1 MSSPARARALAAPC
15 FALAL
20 AVAAA
25 VAVQDFGG
33 ALPLGLFNEGRETY
47 AWLAR
52 VALGAALLVAAIFA
66 HEIARGRTTA
76 AGAAARGLLVS
87 LVLVEL
93 LVTAVDVLV
102 VSRTGDGPAL
112 GGPYREATSPAGTR
126 VFLKRPH
133 PGSPLGFRTPVPH
146 EKRPT
151 APRIL
156 FLGDSYTEGS
166 GRDAAC
172 NYPEVA
178 TAVLNA
184 ARAARGERPYE
195 AMNAGV
201 AGYGPEESLALP
213 RFLREEG
220 YAFDAVVLSIFIEND
235 FSDDLPG
242 TERRV
247 VAGINFR
254 FPRSSFLRRLH
265 PLNSRTARY
274 AMFFWQAAR
283 MGRAD
288 DAVQRGDGNCR
299 PPPPL
304 PDPVPEE
311 LGALVMRRY
320 EANYGP
326 APLLAMQ
333 GVADALAGFRAEA
346 AALDV
351 PLAIVVFPDR
361 IVADREIRA
370 RLGLSFDLDR
380 RNEMAR
386 LRTFVAEHA
395 GDAPVIDTTE
405 ALTGGGVN
413 YRSSDTHLSDV
424 GNEVAGR
431 YVGERLSALLDG
443 GAASDRPAR

>member
-1 MSSPARARALAAPC
+1 MSRSARARVLAAPG
-15 FALAL
+15 FALAIAMAS
-20 AVAAA
+20 AVAL
-25 VAVQDFGG
+25 QDFSG

-52 VALGAALLVAAIFA
+52 ASLAVALALAGIFGF
-66 HEIARGRTTA
+66 ELARGRATPL
-76 AGAAARGLLVS
+76 GGAARGLLAS
-87 LVLVEL
+87 LVLLEL

-102 VSRTGDGPAL
+102 VSPSGATGPAL
-112 GGPYREATSPAGTR
+112 GGPYREAVSPAGTR
-126 VFLKRPH
+126 VFLKRAH
-133 PGSPLGFRTPVPH
+133 PGSPLGFRTPVPD
-146 EKRPT
+146 EKQPG

-178 TAVLNA
+178 TAALNA
-184 ARAARGERPYE
+184 ARAARGEPPFV

-201 AGYGPEESLALP
+201 AGYGPEESLALL

-220 YAFDAVVLSIFIEND
+220 YAFDAVVLSIFVEND

-254 FPRSSFLRRLH
+254 FPRSPFLRWLH

-274 AMFFWQAAR
+274 AMFLWQAAR

-304 PDPVPEE
+304 PDPLPEE
-311 LGALVMRRY
+311 LRDLVLRRY
-320 EANYGP
+320 ASNYGP
-326 APLLAMQ
+326 EPQLAMQ
-333 GVADALAGFRAEA
+333 SVADALAGLRAEA
-346 AALDV
+346 AQAGV
-351 PLAIVVFPDR
+351 RLAIVVFPDR

-370 RLGLSFDLDR
+370 RVGLSLDLDR
-380 RNEMAR
+380 RNELAK
-386 LRTFVAEHA
+386 LRAFVAEQA
-395 GDAPVIDTTE
+395 GDTPVLDTTE
-405 ALTGGGVN
+405 TLTDGSVN

-424 GNEVAGR
+424 GNQVAGK
-431 YVGERLSALLDG
+431 YVGEQLAERFRSGTG
-443 GAASDRPAR
+443 GAP

>member
-1 MSSPARARALAAPC
+1 MSSPGSARALAAGSL
-15 FALAL
+15 ALAL
-20 AVAAA
+20 AAAA
-25 VAVQDFGG
+25 AIAVQDFGG

-52 VALGAALLVAAIFA
+52 GALAGALALAAIFA
-66 HEIARGRTTA
+66 FELALGRATR
-76 AGAAARGLLVS
+76 AGGAARGLVAS
-87 LVLVEL
+87 LLLLEVLVF
-93 LVTAVDVLV
+93 AVDALV
-102 VSRTGDGPAL
+102 VSPSGASGPAL
-112 GGPYREATSPAGTR
+112 GGPYREVVSPAGTR
-126 VFLKRPH
+126 VFLKRAH
-133 PGSPLGFRTPVPH
+133 PGSPLGFRTPVPQ
-146 EKRPT
+146 EKEPRG
-151 APRIL
+151 PRIL

-178 TAVLNA
+178 TAALNA
-184 ARAARGERPYE
+184 ARAARGEPPFE

-201 AGYGPEESLALP
+201 AGYGPEESLALL

-220 YAFDAVVLSIFIEND
+220 YRFDAVVLSIFVEND

-254 FPRSSFLRRLH
+254 FPRSPFLRWLH

-274 AMFFWQAAR
+274 AMFLWQAAR

-288 DAVQRGDGNCR
+288 DAVQRGDGRCR
-299 PPPPL
+299 PPPALPDPL
-304 PDPVPEE
+304 PDE
-311 LGALVMRRY
+311 LRDLVLRRY
-320 EANYGP
+320 ASNYGP
-326 APLLAMQ
+326 APQLAMD
-333 GVADALAGFRAEA
+333 GVADALAAFRAEA
-346 AALDV
+346 AAQDI

-386 LRTFVAEHA
+386 LRAFIAEHA
-395 GDAPVIDTTE
+395 GATPVIDVTE
-405 ALTGGGVN
+405 TLMDGSVN

-424 GNEVAGR
+424 GNEVAGK
-431 YVGERLSALLDG
+431 YVGERLAEVLEAGRGS
-443 GAASDRPAR
+443 